1 VFGRILVATDLTP
14 ATRMS
19 LRTAL
24 DLARPDDGVVW
35 LLHVIE
41 RIPNLE
47 DRELSAFYERLAQEG
62 RARLLELSRSF
73 VQQRRVDIQFEV
85 VIGQPATEVVRVAE
99 QHRADLI
106 VLQHHSRH
114 DAPALGSVSY
124 KVGILANCSVLLLKR
139 TGEPP
144 E

>member
-24 DLARPDDGVVW
+24 DLARPDNGVVW

-47 DRELSAFYERLAQEG
+47 DRELSAFYERLTQEG
-62 RARLLELSRSF
+62 HARLIELSHGLG
-73 VQQRRVDIQFEV
+73 QQFGVDVHCEL
-85 VIGQPATEVVRVAE
+85 VIGRAAAEIVRVADE
-99 QHRADLI
+99 RRADLI

-114 DAPALGSVSY
+114 DAAALGSVSY
-124 KVGILANCSVLLLKR
+124 KVGILAKCSVLLLKG